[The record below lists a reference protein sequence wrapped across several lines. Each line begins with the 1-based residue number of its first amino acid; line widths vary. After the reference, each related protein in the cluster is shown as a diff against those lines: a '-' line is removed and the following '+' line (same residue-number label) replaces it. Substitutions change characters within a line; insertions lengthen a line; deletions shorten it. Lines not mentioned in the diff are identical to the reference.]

1 MAKAQKADAV
11 IFGAVGGPKWDKVP
25 YAMRPEAGLLRLRK
39 DLDLFANLRPAICY
53 PALADA
59 SSLKR
64 ELVEGLDIMIVRELT
79 GGVYFGEPKEIV
91 TLENGEKRAVDTQV
105 YTTHEIERIAKVAFD
120 LARKRGNKVHSAEKR
135 NVMRTGVLWNEVVTA
150 THKSYA
156 PDVKLEHILA
166 DNCAMQ
172 LVRNPKQ
179 FDVIVTDNLF
189 GDVLSDEAAMAT
201 GSLGMLPSASLGAP
215 DAKTGKRKA
224 LYEPVHGSAPDI
236 AGKGLAN
243 PIATIAS
250 FGMALR
256 YSFDM
261 GKEADLI
268 DKAIAGVLAAGLA
281 HRRHH
286 AAGHAARSAPPRWAG
301 RSSTSSRSSPPKS
314 ADSTAGRPLSD
325 TPCAGRRPRVSEPA
339 YAACAAGFGKIGS
352 ENGLQ
357 GRRRRRHGQRGP
369 RNAERPRRAR
379 VSRRRGVRHRLAP
392 LARHRGLLRR
402 QDAQVPGPRDSSI
415 SPRLDFCLMSAGSA
429 RLQGVVARRS
439 APRAAS

>member
-1 MAKAQKADAV
+1 MTTHSLLLLPGDGIGVETIAEVERLIAFFNARSNKAKFAVERDLVGGAAFDAHGVSITDAAMAKAQKADAV
-11 IFGAVGGPKWDKVP
+11 MFGAVGGPKWDKVP
-25 YAMRPEAGLLRLRK
+25 YAHRPEAGLLRLRK

-91 TLENGEKRAVDTQV
+91 TLENGERRAVDTQI
-105 YTTHEIERIAKVAFD
+105 YTSREIERIAKVAFD

-135 NVMRTGVLWNEVVTA
+135 NVMKTGVLWNQVVSEV
-150 THKSYA
+150 HKAYA
-156 PDVKLEHILA
+156 PDVELEHILA

-172 LVRNPKQ
+172 LIRNPKQ

-189 GDVLSDEAAMAT
+189 GDVLSDEAAMMT
-201 GSLGMLPSASLGAP
+201 GSLGMLPSASLGNP

-256 YSFDM
+256 YSCDM
-261 GKEADLI
+261 GTEAGMI
-268 DKAIAGVLAAGLA
+268 DNAIAAVLDKGLRTADIMQPGMRQVGTSDMGRAIEAELKTLAA
-281 HRRHH
+281 
-286 AAGHAARSAPPRWAG
+286 
-301 RSSTSSRSSPPKS
+301 
-314 ADSTAGRPLSD
+314 
-325 TPCAGRRPRVSEPA
+325 
-339 YAACAAGFGKIGS
+339 
-352 ENGLQ
+352 
-357 GRRRRRHGQRGP
+357 
-369 RNAERPRRAR
+369 
-379 VSRRRGVRHRLAP
+379 
-392 LARHRGLLRR
+392 
-402 QDAQVPGPRDSSI
+402 
-415 SPRLDFCLMSAGSA
+415 
-429 RLQGVVARRS
+429 
-439 APRAAS
+439 

>member
-1 MAKAQKADAV
+1 MASYNLLLLPGDGIGVETMAEVERLIAFFNQKAGTTIFTCAHDLVGGAAYDAHGVAVTDDCVTKAKAADAV
-11 IFGAVGGPKWDKVP
+11 IFGAVGGPKWADVP
-25 YAMRPEAGLLRLRK
+25 YAVRPEAGLLRLRK
-39 DLDLFANLRPAICY
+39 DLGLFANLRPAICY

-91 TLENGEKRAVDTQV
+91 TLENGEKRAVDTQL

-120 LARKRGNKVHSAEKR
+120 LARKRRNKVHSTEKH
-135 NVMRTGVLWNEVVTA
+135 NVMRTGVLWKEVVTQ

-156 PDVKLEHILA
+156 PDVQLEHILA

-189 GDVLSDEAAMAT
+189 GDVLSDEAAMCT

-215 DAKTGKRKA
+215 DPQTGKRMS

-236 AGKGLAN
+236 AGQGLAN

-256 YSFDM
+256 YSLNM
-261 GKEADLI
+261 GKHADLVDQAI
-268 DKAIAGVLAAGLA
+268 AAVLDKGLRTADIMQPGMTKVGTSAMGKAIIDEV
-281 HRRHH
+281 
-286 AAGHAARSAPPRWAG
+286 
-301 RSSTSSRSSPPKS
+301 
-314 ADSTAGRPLSD
+314 
-325 TPCAGRRPRVSEPA
+325 
-339 YAACAAGFGKIGS
+339 
-352 ENGLQ
+352 
-357 GRRRRRHGQRGP
+357 
-369 RNAERPRRAR
+369 
-379 VSRRRGVRHRLAP
+379 
-392 LARHRGLLRR
+392 
-402 QDAQVPGPRDSSI
+402 
-415 SPRLDFCLMSAGSA
+415 A
-429 RLQGVVARRS
+429 RLSG
-439 APRAAS
+439 